1 MNRLI
6 EYLPPYLRN
15 YSELRA
21 ITDTEQPEIELVNK
35 AIDLVLSES
44 FVETLDEYGCERW
57 EKMLKIAIKPTDTL
71 EIRRFQI
78 LSKMLQDLPYTIRRL
93 HEVLARLCGDK
104 YYNVILKHNEYF
116 LQIWIEVESHEK
128 REIVIDTV
136 KKMIPANLIL
146 DVQINYRTH
155 GWLKEHK
162 LTHGD
167 MRKYTHSGVK
177 VIIL

>member
-6 EYLPPYLRN
+6 EYLPPYLQN

-44 FVETLDEYGCERW
+44 FVESLDEYGCERW

-104 YYNVILKHNEYF
+104 YYNVILNHNEYF

-136 KKMIPANLIL
+136 KRMIPANLIL
-146 DVQINYRTH
+146 NVQINYRTH

>member
-21 ITDTEQPEIELVNK
+21 ITDTEQPEIEFVNK

-136 KKMIPANLIL
+136 KRMIPANLIL

-167 MRKYTHSGVK
+167 MRKYTHSGIR